1 MAHDASTCMQLY
13 LVRRGKM
20 SCALT
25 RWLSRVLAPCTH
37 GMLCITHTHTH
48 IFFTSGLCEQGDSHA
63 RLVKRRQRVAV
74 LEHLSDNKTGERAPW
89 ELTRTY
95 QFRAAFAMP
104 TAHTVHQGRSAFYIA
119 SVHACI
125 AVLEQEP
132 NSICVACFAGV
143 HEWRDAVAVLSVDVD
158 AAFKQSLDARD
169 VADTGTE
176 VQRRTIGV
184 GAYLQ

>member
-1 MAHDASTCMQLY
+1 
-13 LVRRGKM
+13 
-20 SCALT
+20 
-25 RWLSRVLAPCTH
+25 
-37 GMLCITHTHTH
+37 
-48 IFFTSGLCEQGDSHA
+48 
-63 RLVKRRQRVAV
+63 
-74 LEHLSDNKTGERAPW
+74 
-89 ELTRTY
+89 
-95 QFRAAFAMP
+95 MP